1 MKHDDTIK
9 QITEDAIA
17 QLKEALEAGN
27 SATLTSY
34 LSAMARFH
42 RYSFGNVMLI
52 FAQKPDAT
60 HVAGFHTWKKM
71 GRSVRKG
78 EKGLL
83 IIAPMTLRKKDHDDQ
98 SDDKDTV
105 IVRFRGVHVFDVSQT
120 DGEPLPEFERA
131 TGDPGDA
138 AERLRQFASSRSIAV
153 ESAVHLGGADGVS
166 MGEKIVLRI
175 GLSPAEECS
184 VLAHEL
190 AHELLHQG
198 DNRPASK
205 TVRELEAEAVAF
217 IVGQAIG
224 LDNQTAST
232 DYIRLYNG
240 DAEQLVASL
249 DRIQKTAAVLIES
262 MHADTP
268 SVSEHTAS

>member
-1 MKHDDTIK
+1 MKHDDTIR

-17 QLKEALEAGN
+17 QLKESLEAGN
-27 SATLTSY
+27 SATLTDY
-34 LSAMARFH
+34 LSVMARFH

-52 FAQKPDAT
+52 FAQRPDAT
-60 HVAGFHTWKKM
+60 RVAGFHTWKKL

-98 SDDKDTV
+98 PDDKDAV
-105 IVRFRGVHVFDVSQT
+105 IVRFRGVHVFDISQT

-138 AERLRQFASSRSIAV
+138 ADRLRDFASSRAIAV
-153 ESAVHLGGADGVS
+153 ETAVHLGGADGVS
-166 MGEKIVLRI
+166 MGGQIVLRL

-190 AHELLHQG
+190 AHELLHRG
-198 DNRPASK
+198 EDRPASK

-217 IVGQAIG
+217 IVGQAVG
-224 LDNQTAST
+224 LSNRHACA
-232 DYIRLYNG
+232 DYIRLYDG
-240 DAEQLVASL
+240 DAGALVASL
-249 DRIQKTAAVLIES
+249 DRIQKAAAELIGALTSEIAATS
-262 MHADTP
+262 PTP
-268 SVSEHTAS
+268 S

>member
-9 QITEDAIA
+9 QITENAIA
-17 QLKEALEAGN
+17 NLKAALEAGD
-27 SATLTSY
+27 SASLTAY
-34 LSAMARFH
+34 LAAMARFH

-60 HVAGFHTWKKM
+60 RVAGFHTWKKL

-83 IIAPMTLRKKDHDDQ
+83 IIAPMTIRKKADDETT
-98 SDDKDTV
+98 DGEDKV
-105 IVRFRGVHVFDVSQT
+105 FVRYRGVHVFDISQT

-131 TGDPGDA
+131 TGNPGDA
-138 AERLRQFASSRSIAV
+138 ADRLRAFASSRAIAV
-153 ESAVHLGGADGVS
+153 ETAAHLGGADGVS
-166 MGEKIVLRI
+166 TGGKIILRM

-190 AHELLHQG
+190 AHELLHHG
-198 DNRPASK
+198 EDRPACK
-205 TVRELEAEAVAF
+205 TVRELEAETVAF
-217 IVGQAIG
+217 IVGQAVG
-224 LDNQTAST
+224 LVNQSASA
-232 DYIRLYNG
+232 DYIRLYKG

-249 DRIQKTAAVLIES
+249 DRIQRTAAALIAAFSMSTAES
-262 MHADTP
+262 SAAP
-268 SVSEHTAS
+268 A